1 MRSSRQGVFLRF
13 VFGLLFVFTYSFA
26 SAQSCPDHV
35 SLLVKNAPRFSLGS
49 LGSTDYATVIL
60 LGPPA
65 AGKGT
70 LSEEL
75 MSTQSLTHISVGAAL
90 RENIKAKTPAGLQ
103 AEAYMNRGDLVPE
116 DIIRSILSDTLDKA
130 PKDKPLIFD
139 GSPRKLEEAK
149 FLAEALQK
157 RGRTPVLVMLLEVE
171 DDVLVA
177 RAAARNRGP
186 DDAPD
191 VVKHRL
197 KVYREETMP
206 AAQYL
211 KSLDGRGVTFRVLD
225 GSQSVQAVRDAALE
239 HVTR

>member
-1 MRSSRQGVFLRF
+1 MSSSIQAYFLRF
-13 VFGLLFVFTYSFA
+13 VLVLLLAFNYSFA
-26 SAQSCPDHV
+26 SAQSCLDHA
-35 SLLVKNAPRFSLGS
+35 SLLLKNAPRFSLGS

-65 AGKGT
+65 VGKGT

-75 MSTQSLTHISVGAAL
+75 MSTQSFTHISVGAAL

-116 DIIRSILSDTLDKA
+116 DIIRSVLSDTLDRA

-149 FLAEALQK
+149 FLVEALQK
-157 RGRTPVLVMLLEVE
+157 KERTPVLVILLEAK

-197 KVYREETMP
+197 KVYREETVP
-206 AAQYL
+206 AVQYL

-225 GSQSVQAVRDAALE
+225 GSQSVQMLRKAALE
-239 HVTR
+239 HITR